1 MWRENIHSGHCMGPL
16 ITPVYLLH
24 PDPALRDRLRAAPAH
39 ATCIV
44 PVADWRGL
52 RDALRRAPL
61 GAVAVVDPVGPRG
74 GLAEEIRDLLRAL
87 PSAVVIAAL
96 PVGPGDGPTIR
107 TLLAWGVADILDLVR
122 EDTPVAML
130 RRLVLVRGR
139 AADRLLQRALPGSV
153 PSRARAL
160 LTTAAHVV
168 VAGGQGPEFARALA
182 VDERTVPRWC
192 ARADLPTPR
201 RLLAWLRLLLAAD
214 LLDDHGRT
222 LESAARAAG
231 YTAAVSLKSATK
243 NLTGL
248 HPRELRAQGAFEV
261 VATAF
266 SRELFQIR
274 EAARAA
280 GRPAKDWLH

>member
-1 MWRENIHSGHCMGPL
+1 MGP
-16 ITPVYLLH
+16 ITTPIYLLH
-24 PDPALRDRLRAAPAH
+24 SNPALRDGLRAAPAN
-39 ATCIV
+39 ATSIV
-44 PVADWRGL
+44 PMADWRAL

-74 GLAEEIRDLLRAL
+74 GLVEEVRDLLRVL
-87 PSAVVIAAL
+87 PSAAVVAAL
-96 PVGPGDGPTIR
+96 AVGPNDGSTIR
-107 TLLAWGVADILDLVR
+107 TLLAWGVADIMDLVR

-130 RRLVLVRGR
+130 RRLELVRGR

-153 PSRARAL
+153 PSRARVL

-168 VAGGQGPEFARALA
+168 VAGGHGPEFARALG

-201 RLLAWLRLLLAAD
+201 RLLAWLRLLIAAD
-214 LLDDHGRT
+214 LLDDPGRT

-243 NLTGL
+243 NLMGVQ
-248 HPRELRAQGAFEV
+248 PRELRARGAFEL
-261 VATAF
+261 VAGAF
-266 SRELFQIR
+266 ARELFEMR

-280 GRPAKDWLH
+280 GRPTKDFLH